1 MAGTSFSA
9 RGDVKSE
16 VGPVVVPEGRDYAA
30 ASIMKTPL
38 SKVAA
43 GFIPARKGLGAQ

>member
-1 MAGTSFSA
+1 M
-9 RGDVKSE
+9 VH
-16 VGPVVVPEGRDYAA
+16 GPHRNKKE
-30 ASIMKTPL
+30 MKTPL